1 MKLSIILGKTIE
13 KHLACSEETS
23 GLFLTL
29 VVSFCWQ
36 IIEARDS
43 EIDVSRLQVV
53 LKSVSYPIYF
63 REGEELPVLLS
74 TQIYSSLPALVVS
87 ENCISALLWQLLVNF
102 AAAVILELLF
112 HSVFKHIA
120 SLSPGE

>member
-29 VVSFCWQ
+29 VVSFGWQ

-43 EIDVSRLQVV
+43 EVDVSRLQRV
-53 LKSVSYPIYF
+53 LIGF
-63 REGEELPVLLS
+63 FS
-74 TQIYSSLPALVVS
+74 T
-87 ENCISALLWQLLVNF
+87 
-102 AAAVILELLF
+102 
-112 HSVFKHIA
+112 
-120 SLSPGE
+120 